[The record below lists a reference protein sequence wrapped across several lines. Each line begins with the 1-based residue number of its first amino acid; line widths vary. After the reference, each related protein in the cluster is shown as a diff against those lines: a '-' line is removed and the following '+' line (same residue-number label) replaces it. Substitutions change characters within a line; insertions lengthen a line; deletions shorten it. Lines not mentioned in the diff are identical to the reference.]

1 MPNPW
6 LNVHKST
13 AAMNYFFSNMTN
25 TVILITLGDLR
36 IRHTTAV
43 PFSPFT
49 YEYEYW
55 SFTSSKFH
63 VGGGRNIRRGK
74 PQTSAFSLHMCVYI
88 T

>member
-13 AAMNYFFSNMTN
+13 AAMNYFFSNMT
-25 TVILITLGDLR
+25 LGYLR

-49 YEYEYW
+49 YEYEYY
-55 SFTSSKFH
+55 TIMAL
-63 VGGGRNIRRGK
+63 GRGEYSPIQRAV
-74 PQTSAFSLHMCVYI
+74 TVLLY
-88 T
+88 